1 MMMLD
6 QNAVMKGLA
15 ASRRLAAFSCVVC
28 EHGKTHPERARAA
41 SCGSGL
47 YQENAYASFSRLKM
61 EMF

>member
-28 EHGKTHPERARAA
+28 QHGKTHPECARAA
-41 SCGSGL
+41 SCDSGL
-47 YQENAYASFSRLKM
+47 YQENAYASFSRSKL